1 MEAVWLKE
9 NLLVTM
15 VTFLPLYALL
25 LQFLVTAV
33 GAFLFTKEYGLRF
46 SFFRLVLMTIIFVP
60 FQWLLG
66 LSAVRAVYRELRGQN
81 NWEKTIHL
89 GAHRQYKPLPPV
101 RWERSS
107 SLSR

>member
-1 MEAVWLKE
+1 MDWITPIVLMISLV
-9 NLLVTM
+9 LLV
-15 VTFLPLYALL
+15 
-25 LQFLVTAV
+25 QS
-33 GAFLFTKEYGLRF
+33 AF
-46 SFFRLVLMTIIFVP
+46 S
-60 FQWLLG
+60 G